1 MVPPSLDLSD
11 LIPSFIL
18 RNGWK
23 KWTVPVSGAD
33 PEIFERRGS
42 KVLFRKY
49 RYVYTLEPK

>member
-11 LIPSFIL
+11 LVPSFIL